1 MNQELQ
7 AKFEGLPLAQVST
20 ITKQEKGERSQLRR
34 NASLKKRTV
43 SICRSDI
50 SVIVSGLHQT

>member
-1 MNQELQ
+1 MSLNKPFPKEDRAIRRLNQELQ

-34 NASLKKRTV
+34 NASLKK
-43 SICRSDI
+43 
-50 SVIVSGLHQT
+50 